1 MLREAALISDSSEGQ
16 RHRILDQ
23 RSPGYDILAVDD
35 NAANLHLLELQLTQ
49 LGHKVTT
56 SSNGV
61 SAVDLCRENH
71 FDLVFMDVRMP
82 GMNGLEATKK
92 ILEQGAE
99 VPPIVGL
106 TAYATREER
115 QDYLKGGMSQVI
127 IKPIRIDGLKSV
139 LRRQIE
145 NIESK
150 VPVAAPRNIE
160 EIVFDRELSLSTAN
174 HRPELADELF
184 QLLISTLPEDQ
195 TQINIAFRNKDL
207 QALSEAVHKLH
218 GAIRY
223 CGVPRLGSA
232 VTKLEMLLKT
242 GSQGDIRGALNI
254 VNSEISAL
262 MIWHRENLDPFGNM
276 ITVTPKNL

>member
-1 MLREAALISDSSEGQ
+1 M
-16 RHRILDQ
+16 
-23 RSPGYDILAVDD
+23 DD
-35 NAANLHLLELQLTQ
+35 NAANLHLLELQLAQ

-56 SSNGV
+56 TSNGV
-61 SAVDLCRENH
+61 SAVALCHGNH

-106 TAYATREER
+106 TAYATVQER
-115 QDYLKGGMSQVI
+115 QNCLKGGMCQVI

-139 LRRQIE
+139 LRRQLE
-145 NIESK
+145 NIESRAA
-150 VPVAAPRNIE
+150 VAAPRNIE
-160 EIVFDRELSLSTAN
+160 EIVFDRELSLSKAN
-174 HRPELADELF
+174 DRPELADELF

-195 TQINIAFRNKDL
+195 TQINIAFSNKDHQTL
-207 QALSEAVHKLH
+207 REAVHKLH

-223 CGVPRLGSA
+223 CGVPRVGNA
-232 VTKLEMLLKT
+232 ITKLEMLLKT
-242 GSQGDIRGALNI
+242 RSQDNIRGALAI

-262 MIWHRENLDPFGNM
+262 IIWHRENSDPFGNLNR
-276 ITVTPKNL
+276 ISPKNFGSE

>member
-1 MLREAALISDSSEGQ
+1 MKPS
-16 RHRILDQ
+16 
-23 RSPGYDILAVDD
+23 YDILAVDD
-35 NAANLHLLELQLTQ
+35 NAVNLHLLELQLTE

-56 SSNGV
+56 TSNGV

-92 ILEQGAE
+92 ILEQATE
-99 VPPIVGL
+99 ILPIVGL

-115 QDYLKGGMSQVI
+115 RDYLNGGMSQVV

-150 VPVAAPRNIE
+150 APVAAPRKIE

-174 HRPELADELF
+174 DRPELADELF
-184 QLLISTLPEDQ
+184 QLLITTLPEDQ
-195 TQINIAFRNKDL
+195 TQINIAFRNKDRQVL
-207 QALSEAVHKLH
+207 REAVHKLH

-232 VTKLEMLLKT
+232 ITKLETLLKT
-242 GSQGDIRGALNI
+242 SSQGDIRGALDI
-254 VNSEISAL
+254 VNSEISSL
-262 MIWHRENLDPFGNM
+262 MIWHHENSDPFGNS
-276 ITVTPKNL
+276 ITITPKNLG